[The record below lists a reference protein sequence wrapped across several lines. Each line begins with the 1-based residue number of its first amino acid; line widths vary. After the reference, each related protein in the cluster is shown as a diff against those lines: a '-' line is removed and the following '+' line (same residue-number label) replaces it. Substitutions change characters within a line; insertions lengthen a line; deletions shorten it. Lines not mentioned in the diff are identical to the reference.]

1 MTEPKDDA
9 AARKARAKR
18 LEKEIGEVVSGGPK
32 QAPGPPSPRDF
43 IHKRMAELD
52 AKEKKSARKGK
63 K

>member
-18 LEKEIGEVVSGGPK
+18 LEKEIEEVRSGDNTPGGGPI
-32 QAPGPPSPRDF
+32 SPREF

-52 AKEKKSARKGK
+52 EKEKKTGQKPRK
-63 K
+63 